1 MTPDAVA
8 GLVSFI
14 GIATQL
20 FGTVLL
26 AAFFLLLRGHARR
39 RAYFRAWSLAWV
51 WMLVALLAVFYVYRL
66 GWTEDAPRARAFW
79 MVYQAAKVFFLASLL
94 AGALSYA
101 RAVRPRTVWRYA
113 VPAGLGYAALSAAIS
128 HGLTGVVALQGPVA
142 AVSLGACAWLM
153 LRLPPSR
160 ASLGNRATGA
170 FFALLAA
177 LWAVYTAAFPLAGR
191 AGGAARFVVQHNSYL
206 DLLLQMMLGY
216 GMVVVLLEDA
226 KREADDAHA
235 QLAVAHD
242 ELKRLALHDSLTG
255 ALNRRAWSE
264 GTGLEVARASVG
276 TAVMLDLDNLK
287 TVNDL
292 YGHAA
297 GDDLLRR
304 VAQALREAVRPSDRL
319 FRWGGDEFLLLM
331 PGARAADARR
341 RVECVVS
348 ESNAAAQG
356 DDDPLRLQLSIGTA
370 EFSGGEDLDGAV
382 QLADAAMYAE
392 KARRRL
398 LRAMPDAAPA
408 PEAV

>member
-14 GIATQL
+14 GTATQL
-20 FGTVLL
+20 FGALLL

-39 RAYFRAWSLAWV
+39 RAYFRAWSLAWL
-51 WMLVALLAVFYVYRL
+51 WMVVALLAVFSLYQL
-66 GWTEDAPRARAFW
+66 GWTGDAPGARAFW
-79 MVYQAAKVFFLASLL
+79 MVYQAAKLFFLTSLL
-94 AGALSYA
+94 AGALAYA
-101 RAVRPRTVWRYA
+101 RAVRPRTVRRYA
-113 VPAGLGYAALSAAIS
+113 VPAGLGYAAVTVAVSP
-128 HGLTGVVALQGPVA
+128 GLDRVVALQGPAA
-142 AVSLGACAWLM
+142 AVILGACAWLM

-160 ASLGNRATGA
+160 VSLGNRATGC

-177 LWAVYTAAFPLAGR
+177 LWAVYTLAFPLFER
-191 AGGAARFVVQHNSYL
+191 VGGAARFVVRHNSYL
-206 DLLLQMMLGY
+206 DLLLQMLLGY

-255 ALNRRAWSE
+255 ALNRRAWTE
-264 GTGLEVARASVG
+264 GTGLEGARASLG

-292 YGHAA
+292 HGHAA

-331 PGARAADARR
+331 PGARAGDARR
-341 RVECVVS
+341 RVEHVVAR
-348 ESNAAAQG
+348 SNAALPGG
-356 DDDPLRLQLSIGTA
+356 DGPPRLQLSIGTA
-370 EFSGGEDLDGAV
+370 EFSGGEELDAAV
-382 QLADAAMYAE
+382 QRADAAMYHE
-392 KARRRL
+392 KASRRAHRTS
-398 LRAMPDAAPA
+398 PEPA
-408 PEAV
+408 